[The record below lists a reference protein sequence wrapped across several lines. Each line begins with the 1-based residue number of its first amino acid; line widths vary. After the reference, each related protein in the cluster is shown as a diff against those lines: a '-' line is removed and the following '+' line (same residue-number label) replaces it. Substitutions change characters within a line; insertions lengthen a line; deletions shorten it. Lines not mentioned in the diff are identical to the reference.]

1 MEKDRSSKIIAVIAL
16 LIAVMGVSVG
26 FAAFSNTLTIKP
38 SAEVKTRGDL
48 FNIDFS
54 SSDTVFAA
62 EDVPGTAEI
71 TNGATL
77 TGEQLPTAS
86 NAHIDNSA
94 DPVITNLHAVFTAPG
109 QKVTYRFAA
118 ANVGQIDG
126 FLRRVEF
133 KNVTGQSEK
142 KICKAK
148 PVAEG
153 QNPASAAS
161 VADACEQISITI
173 KVGTSDELADDNV
186 DFKNHALT
194 VGAFEAIVVTI
205 EYADTEGVQPADG
218 DFDVEFGD
226 IMLTYESVDNN
237 AA

>member
-16 LIAVMGVSVG
+16 LLGVITLSAG
-26 FAAFSNTLTIKP
+26 YAAFSNTLTIKP

-54 SSDTVFAA
+54 SSATAFES
-62 EDVPGTAEI
+62 EDVPGIAEI

-77 TGEQLPTAS
+77 SEDQLPTAR
-86 NAHIDNSA
+86 NAKIDNSG
-94 DPVITNLHAVFTAPG
+94 DPVITDLHAVFTAPG
-109 QKVTYRFAA
+109 QKVTYKFAA

-126 FLRRVEF
+126 FLRKVEF
-133 KNVTGQSEK
+133 KNVNGQSEK
-142 KICKAK
+142 KICTAK
-148 PVAEG
+148 PAADGE
-153 QNPASAAS
+153 NPASAAS
-161 VADACEQISITI
+161 VADACEQISITV
-173 KVGTSDELADDNV
+173 KVGTSDELDDDNV
-186 DFKNHALT
+186 DFKGHALT
-194 VGAFEAIVVTI
+194 VGAFEAIIVTI